1 MRTARARLLTA
12 GSLALA
18 LSLATSQQAGA
29 QQAGAQAVPEYA
41 MKATYLYNFMV
52 FAEWPNQEAHGTQ
65 DSLQLCVFGPDN
77 FGAALNA
84 LEGKSVHGRKL
95 AVQRASSLASLRR
108 CHLLFVTER
117 EAPNMAAILQVLGE
131 APVLTVADSPLASG
145 AAILLSL
152 DGQRLVFDVNLQR
165 IKKAGITLSSKV
177 LQLARSAS

>member
-1 MRTARARLLTA
+1 MRAALARLLLA
-12 GSLALA
+12 GSLALGLA
-18 LSLATSQQAGA
+18 LAAQLAR
-29 QQAGAQAVPEYA
+29 AQAVPEYA

-52 FAEWPNQEAHGTQ
+52 FAEWPSQEAHGAAE
-65 DSLQLCVFGPDN
+65 SLQLCVFGPDN
-77 FGAALNA
+77 FGAALNG
-84 LEGKSVHGRKL
+84 LEGKNVNGRKL
-95 AVQRASSLASLRR
+95 VVQRASSLASLRK

-117 EAPNMAAILQVLGE
+117 EAPNMAAIQNVLGE

-152 DGQRLVFDVNLQR
+152 DGRRLVFDVNLQR

>member
-1 MRTARARLLTA
+1 MRAARARLLLA

-18 LSLATSQQAGA
+18 LNLTAGQQAH
-29 QQAGAQAVPEYA
+29 AQAVPEYA

-52 FAEWPNQEAHGTQ
+52 FAEWPNQDAHGAPE
-65 DSLQLCVFGPDN
+65 SLQLCVFGPDN
-77 FGAALNA
+77 FGTALNS
-84 LEGKSVHGRKL
+84 LEGKNVNGRKL
-95 AVQRASSLASLRR
+95 VVQRASSLASLRR
-108 CHLLFVTER
+108 CHLVFVTER
-117 EAPNMAAILQVLGE
+117 EAPNMAAIQSVLGE

-152 DGQRLVFDVNLQR
+152 DGRRLVFDVNVQR